1 MKKVI
6 LILSLLLLGA
16 PVFAQYFRY
25 TGYRYIK
32 LTDDCWEFMT
42 IDESFK
48 PKKQVG
54 FKVAFQVYNNINESN
69 LDKKFKYF
77 IILKF
82 NGVEIPCGGKLLIKT
97 GKDEVISSICVKNQ
111 LPSVDLIPIYKS
123 DTGGEGYESHG
134 HYCGRY
140 ELTPESI
147 AKIAADGVIK
157 IRVATN
163 GESINIDL
171 PHEEMIKVEKEKK
184 KANKFGHLVSQLLQC
199 SDILFN
205 HPKYF

>member
-1 MKKVI
+1 MKKFI

-42 IDESFK
+42 IDESIK

-69 LDKKFKYF
+69 LDEKFKYF
-77 IILKF
+77 IILNF
-82 NGVEIPCGGKLLIKT
+82 NGVEIPSGGKLLIKT
-97 GKDEVISSICVKNQ
+97 GKDEVISSICVRNQ
-111 LPSVDLIPIYKS
+111 FDSFDAIPIYNPA
-123 DTGGEGYESHG
+123 TGEGDHYAPQ
-134 HYCGRY
+134 YCGRY
-140 ELTPESI
+140 ELTPEAI

-184 KANKFGHLVSQLLQC
+184 KANKFGYLVSQFLQC

-205 HPKYF
+205 HLKYF